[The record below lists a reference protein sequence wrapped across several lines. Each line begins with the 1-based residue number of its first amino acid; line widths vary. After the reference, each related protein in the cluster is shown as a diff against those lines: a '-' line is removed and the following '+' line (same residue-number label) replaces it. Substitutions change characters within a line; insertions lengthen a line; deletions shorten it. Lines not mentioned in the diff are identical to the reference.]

1 MSGGALASLWIIGSV
16 AIAGALSALVVY
28 GWPAL
33 MDWAL
38 PRLAR
43 WHSRQIRRANVPQE
57 FPPDPVPFPWAALLV
72 TLAVV
77 GLAAFVLFRCGW
89 AR

>member
-43 WHSRQIRRANVPQE
+43 WHSRQIRRANVPQPY
-57 FPPDPVPFPWAALLV
+57 PPDPVEWAPLLFILPLVAL
-72 TLAVV
+72 VV
-77 GLAAFVLFRCGW
+77 AIVWRNGVR
-89 AR
+89 R